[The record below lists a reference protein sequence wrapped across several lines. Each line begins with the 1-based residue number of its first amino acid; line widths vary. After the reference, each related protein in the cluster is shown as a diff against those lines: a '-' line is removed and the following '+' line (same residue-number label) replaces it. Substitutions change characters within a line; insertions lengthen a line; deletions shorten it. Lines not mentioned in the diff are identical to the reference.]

1 VRVIQYAFFLH
12 GLAQQWSPWKKWN
25 LAQR

>member
-1 VRVIQYAFFLH
+1 VIEYVIFLH
-12 GLAQQWSPWKKWN
+12 GLAQQQRSPQKWN

>member
-1 VRVIQYAFFLH
+1 VIEYAICLN
-12 GLAQQWSPWKKWN
+12 GLAQQWRLQQKWN

>member
-1 VRVIQYAFFLH
+1 VIEYAICLH
-12 GLAQQWSPWKKWN
+12 DLAQQWGLRKKQN